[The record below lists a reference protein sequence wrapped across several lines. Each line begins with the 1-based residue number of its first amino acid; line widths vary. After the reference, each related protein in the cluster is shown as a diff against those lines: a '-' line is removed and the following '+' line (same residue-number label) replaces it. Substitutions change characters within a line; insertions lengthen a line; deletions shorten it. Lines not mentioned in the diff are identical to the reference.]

1 MNDKKSFEELI
12 ESLEAVSHL
21 ITRYA
26 IFEELYLQRES
37 AARHELE
44 DMIVRLYAEV
54 LTFLAKARKYLRSSA
69 TSKKSTRTIHPF
81 D

>member
-26 IFEELYLQRES
+26 IFEELCLQRES

-44 DMIVRLYAEV
+44 DLIVRLYAEV

-69 TSKKSTRTIHPF
+69 TSEKSTRTIHPF